1 MADTSGKMKFL
12 FLIAFSLAIAVT
24 VWLTLEKGAAIYAIN
39 PEPPPARQK
48 IAALPPKPPA
58 PTPIRVYSTKTALP
72 PKPASAEDSMTVYK
86 WVDEQ
91 GTIHFS
97 DQPHHSGAEQ
107 VKVSPI
113 QAYKLPESKPAN
125 RSQALPGYQPY
136 GQSAPAV
143 RETRVISA
151 SDYDIFSNARQKDH
165 RTVELSGRVSSGP
178 ECQALQLMIRAEN
191 NQGRSVSART
201 VVENVGW
208 GSSLFEATRSSAW
221 RDNTPRPIWRITEIT
236 GFCRD

>member
-1 MADTSGKMKFL
+1 
-12 FLIAFSLAIAVT
+12 
-24 VWLTLEKGAAIYAIN
+24 
-39 PEPPPARQK
+39 
-48 IAALPPKPPA
+48 
-58 PTPIRVYSTKTALP
+58 
-72 PKPASAEDSMTVYK
+72 MTVYK

-97 DQPHHSGAEQ
+97 DQPRHSGSGQ
-107 VKVSPI
+107 VKVAPI
-113 QAYKLPESKPAN
+113 QTYKSPEGNPTRSESAS

-208 GSSLFEATRSSAW
+208 GSSLFEVTRSSAW